1 MKELFAILMGGVL
14 LNNYALQ
21 SFLGVTT
28 LLGNSKETKKSA
40 VMGACVTAVTLI
52 SGVLCHL
59 LDTLVL
65 EGMNGDYLQPLLF
78 TAVVLAVATV
88 LGTLAKIVFKKPLGV
103 FFPLLALNSAV
114 LGVAV
119 NNASAGYTLLQSAV
133 ASFAVGA
140 GFTLAMVLFC
150 GIRAKINMKY
160 VPAAFR
166 GLPIYLMA
174 ASILA
179 LTLFAF

>member
-1 MKELFAILMGGVL
+1 MKELFAILLGGVL

-21 SFLGVTT
+21 SFLGVSTF
-28 LLGNSKETKKSA
+28 LGTAKETKKSA
-40 VMGACVTAVTLI
+40 VMGAAVTVVMILA
-52 SGVLCHL
+52 GACCWL
-59 LDTLVL
+59 LDTFVL
-65 EGMNGDYLQPLLF
+65 NALKADYLQPLLF
-78 TAVVLAVATV
+78 TAIILAVATV
-88 LGTLAKIVFKKPLGV
+88 IGAAAKAVFKKSLGI

-114 LGVAV
+114 LGAAV
-119 NNASAGYTLLQSAV
+119 NNASAGYTFVQALVSA
-133 ASFAVGA
+133 FAVGA

-150 GIRAKINMKY
+150 GIRSKINEKY

>member
-21 SFLGVTT
+21 SFLGVTNF
-28 LLGNSKETKKSA
+28 LGNAKETKKSA
-40 VMGACVTAVTLI
+40 VMGAGVTVVTLV
-52 SGVLCHL
+52 SGVLCWL
-59 LDTLVL
+59 LEEFVL
-65 EGMNGDYLQPLLF
+65 GTMNVDFLQPLLF
-78 TAVVLAVATV
+78 TAVILAVATAI
-88 LGTLAKIVFKKPLGV
+88 GAAAKALIKKPLGV

-119 NNASAGYTLLQSAV
+119 NNASAGYTFLQALVSSLA
-133 ASFAVGA
+133 AGL

-150 GIRAKINMKY
+150 GIRSKINMKY

>member
-1 MKELFAILMGGVL
+1 MKELFAILLGGVL

-21 SFLGVTT
+21 SFLGVSTF
-28 LLGNSKETKKSA
+28 LGSSKETKKA
-40 VMGACVTAVTLI
+40 AAMGAAVTVVMLLSSI
-52 SGVLCHL
+52 CCWL
-59 LDTLVL
+59 LDTFVL
-65 EGMNGDYLQPLLF
+65 STLKAAYLQPLLF
-78 TAVVLAVATV
+78 TAVILAVACLIGYAV
-88 LGTLAKIVFKKPLGV
+88 KAVFKKSLGI

-114 LGVAV
+114 LGAAV
-119 NNASAGYTLLQSAV
+119 NNAGAGYTFIQALVS
-133 ASFAVGA
+133 SFAVGA

-150 GIRAKINMKY
+150 GIRSKINEKY

>member
-21 SFLGVTT
+21 SFLGVST
-28 LLGNSKETKKSA
+28 LLGGARDTKKSA
-40 VMGACVTAVTLI
+40 AMGAGVTVVMVL
-52 SGVLCHL
+52 SGILCWL
-59 LDTLVL
+59 VDTYVLDTLKAA
-65 EGMNGDYLQPLLF
+65 YLQPLIF
-78 TAVVLAVATV
+78 TALILAVASAV
-88 LGTLAKIVFKKPLGV
+88 GALVKIIFKKPLGLA
-103 FFPLLALNSAV
+103 FPLLALNSAV

-119 NNASAGYTLLQSAV
+119 NNAGAGYTFLQALVSSA
-133 ASFAVGA
+133 AVGI

-150 GIRAKINMKY
+150 GIRAKINEKY

>member
-21 SFLGVTT
+21 SFLGVST
-28 LLGNSKETKKSA
+28 LLGGARDTKKSA
-40 VMGACVTAVTLI
+40 AMGAGVTVVMVL
-52 SGVLCHL
+52 SGILCWLVDTFVLDSL
-59 LDTLVL
+59 KAS
-65 EGMNGDYLQPLLF
+65 YLQPLIF
-78 TAVVLAVATV
+78 TALILAVASAV
-88 LGTLAKIVFKKPLGV
+88 GALVKIIFKKPLGLA
-103 FFPLLALNSAV
+103 FPLLALNSAV

-119 NNASAGYTLLQSAV
+119 NNAGYTFLQALVSSA
-133 ASFAVGA
+133 AVGI

-150 GIRAKINMKY
+150 GIRAKINEKY